1 MTIRQGNIQLGMF
14 ILLVDV
20 LTDNWGSC
28 PSPVLVHKVCTE
40 LQVGSTSSSSF
51 FTEGWGEIKGT
62 YSLTPPCPDLFKP
75 VGPKPV
81 KWTLWPSER
90 CHQGIQG
97 PTSSFLSGLVVAGH
111 RWRFV
116 QEPLR
121 HGQVAH
127 LQMLCLQHLALELSI
142 VESSRVYGL
151 PRKTEI
157 KIGQKLYVISACVCQ
172 TARITKSAGLFY
184 EQKRSPALKVGE
196 KFKR

>member
-81 KWTLWPSER
+81 EWTLWPSPEK

-97 PTSSFLSGLVVAGH
+97 PTSSFSVRLGGGRTSVEVCPGASKARAGG
-111 RWRFV
+111 
-116 QEPLR
+116 PPSN
-121 HGQVAH
+121 
-127 LQMLCLQHLALELSI
+127 AL
-142 VESSRVYGL
+142 
-151 PRKTEI
+151 
-157 KIGQKLYVISACVCQ
+157 
-172 TARITKSAGLFY
+172 
-184 EQKRSPALKVGE
+184 SPASGTGAIYCREQQGVWLIM
-196 KFKR
+196 